1 MNVLHSGRLLG
12 MLWFRYNRRLS
23 ANLRKAQIDITADQW
38 LLLMQL
44 SENEWCNQRF
54 LSKQLGRDRSAITRM
69 VQMLEKRG
77 WLKRSD
83 DPDDKRAFRVSLTPS
98 GRKVYEQG
106 NEISQQT
113 LDMLWAGF
121 RNEEKDLCS
130 DYLFRLTQ
138 NMR

>member
-23 ANLRKAQIDITADQW
+23 ANLRKAQIGITADQW

-44 SENEWCNQRF
+44 SENEWCNQRY
-54 LSKQLGRDRSAITRM
+54 LAKQLGRDRSAITRM
-69 VQMLEKRG
+69 VQMLEKRA
-77 WLKRSD
+77 WLKRQD
-83 DPDDKRAFRVSLTPS
+83 DPDDKRAFRVSLTPA

-106 NEISQQT
+106 NEINLQT
-113 LDMLWAGF
+113 LDKLWAGF